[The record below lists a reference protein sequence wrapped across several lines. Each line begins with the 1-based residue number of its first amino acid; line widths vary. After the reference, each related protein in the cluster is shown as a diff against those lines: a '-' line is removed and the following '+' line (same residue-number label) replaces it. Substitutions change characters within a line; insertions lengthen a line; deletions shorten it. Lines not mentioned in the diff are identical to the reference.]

1 MKEGGPKVSFCYP
14 KLVKSRLDYRVLEST
29 TPTLAWSLWEPF
41 LISQNGVK
49 CVNLGDVLDWT
60 NLWQSQ
66 PLELSL
72 PETLSPRQSPK
83 RGSVAER

>member
-1 MKEGGPKVSFCYP
+1 MSFCYP

-29 TPTLAWSLWEPF
+29 TPTLAWSLWEPL

-49 CVNLGDVLDWT
+49 CVNVGGVLDWT
-60 NLWQSQ
+60 NLWQSL

-72 PETLSPRQSPK
+72 PEDA
-83 RGSVAER
+83 VAATESKAGQCD